1 MSSLYRMF
9 QRRGTKTQWET
20 ANPVLAVGEIG
31 FSYNENVV
39 KIGDGVTAWN
49 SLSQI
54 GSDSA
59 YQIAKINGFVG
70 TEEEWLESLV
80 GAPGADGGFNSTQ
93 VVSEKSANYS
103 LLSGDVGKLI
113 TNSAAVT
120 ITVNNVLTVG
130 QQVDFL
136 QTNAAA
142 ITFVAGSGVTL
153 SSKGNLLST
162 AALGSPA
169 SIKCTASGIYW
180 LVGDLG

>member
-1 MSSLYRMF
+1 MSTSLYRMF
-9 QRRGTKTQWET
+9 QRRGTKSQWET

-31 FSYNENVV
+31 FSINENLV
-39 KIGDGVTAWN
+39 KLGDGLTNWN
-49 SLSQI
+49 SLPQI

-59 YQIAKINGFVG
+59 YQIAKVNGFSG
-70 TEEEWLESLV
+70 TEEEWLTSLV
-80 GAPGADGGFNSTQ
+80 GPTGGFNSTQ
-93 VVSEKSANYS
+93 TISEKSSSYT
-103 LLSGDVGKLI
+103 LVSGDVGKLI

-120 ITVNNVLTVG
+120 ITVSNVLTAG
-130 QQVDFL
+130 QQIDFL

-142 ITFVAGSGVTL
+142 FTFVAGSGVTL
-153 SSKGNLLST
+153 NSKGSQLST